1 MDDAEFCYLLV
12 WNGMELQDGRVW
24 GDLVDDHG
32 MSVIEPNDIIVVT
45 VEIADVNRVAREG
58 NWGT

>member
-1 MDDAEFCYLLV
+1 
-12 WNGMELQDGRVW
+12 MELMDGRVW

-32 MSVIEPNDIIVVT
+32 MSVTEPNDIIVVT
-45 VEIADVNRVAREG
+45 AEIADVVRAAREG